1 MTSPNL
7 ELEYRSRL
15 ASESAAFRVAAPATP
30 ASRPAGAARK
40 KNIALWTTQGVLAA
54 LFLFAGVSKLV
65 MPAADVQAQT
75 DLPVWFLRFIG
86 GCETLGAI
94 GLVLPWLLRI
104 RRELTPLAAAGL
116 VIIMCGATVVTVA
129 AGDGAVAVVPFAVG
143 VLAASVAVG
152 RGRAALQ

>member
-1 MTSPNL
+1 MTSPDL
-7 ELEYRSRL
+7 ELEYRARL
-15 ASESAAFRVAAPATP
+15 ANESAAFRIAAPATRTNRTV
-30 ASRPAGAARK
+30 SVSRK
-40 KNIALWTTQGVLAA
+40 KNVALWTTQGVLAA
-54 LFLFAGVSKLV
+54 LFLFAGVSKLA

-86 GCETLGAI
+86 GCETLGAV

-143 VLAASVAVG
+143 VLAACVAVG
-152 RGRAALQ
+152 RRASLR